1 MLIMDIH
8 KVKYLLENNNTKL
21 IKFIDDNEFINLN
34 NKDEYQRSL
43 SIISKYYK

>member
-8 KVKYLLENNNTKL
+8 KVNYLLENNNTKRVE
-21 IKFIDDNEFINLN
+21 FTDDNEFINLN

-43 SIISKYYK
+43 SIINKY